1 MARLAD
7 PLLFPSHE
15 VVVSDAVPLATDTQ
29 LLRAH
34 SAAYVRLVRALAKHV
49 SRSNTAVPF
58 TPHIQRG
65 LQRAPP
71 ESLKKPEH
79 SDTTFSAGSL
89 PAALRAAGAVC
100 SAVDAVVTG
109 KARNAFC
116 CTRPPG
122 HHAGEQSRSEQL
134 RAAQSN

>member
-1 MARLAD
+1 MFFVD
-7 PLLFPSHE
+7 
-15 VVVSDAVPLATDTQ
+15 VSCSYDSPFA
-29 LLRAH
+29 
-34 SAAYVRLVRALAKHV
+34 LVLV
-49 SRSNTAVPF
+49 
-58 TPHIQRG
+58 

-71 ESLKKPEH
+71 ESLKKAEH

-100 SAVDAVVTG
+100 TAVDSVVTG

-122 HHAGEQSRSEQL
+122 HHAGELRLLPIRSQFS
-134 RAAQSN
+134 RAAS